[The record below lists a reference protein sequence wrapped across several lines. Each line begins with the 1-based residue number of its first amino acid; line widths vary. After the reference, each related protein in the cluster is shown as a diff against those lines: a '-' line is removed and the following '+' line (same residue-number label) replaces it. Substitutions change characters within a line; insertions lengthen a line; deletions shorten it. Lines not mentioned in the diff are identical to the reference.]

1 MRVRGGGMVDIVT
14 DRVVC
19 HGDDGSKMDKT
30 KAVERRGRRGA
41 KGGVILNSFSQRH
54 SKCV

>member
-1 MRVRGGGMVDIVT
+1 MVNMVT

-30 KAVERRGRRGA
+30 KAVERRGRIWEQRGA
-41 KGGVILNSFSQRH
+41 SF
-54 SKCV
+54 

>member
-1 MRVRGGGMVDIVT
+1 MRVRGGGMVNMVT